1 MPNLRLNLILF
12 IVMAIAG
19 VGACWQLA
27 TNSNTRNPDETWYF
41 GPTNARWLITEYAD
55 LECPYCRAYT
65 PQLKQWVSE
74 QKNVKLAWHHFP
86 LDIHGVAAQS
96 ETRLVQ
102 CAGYLGGAAV
112 FWQAIELVLLR
123 TRDDGQGLAEKLEM
137 PGVSTEALSS
147 CARANMDI
155 RGVVEGQIALAKSR
169 GIVAT
174 PTIEVTDQHT
184 GHSIRLEGPV
194 DSTAL
199 LSVIDALAAQA
210 ELRNEIKATEPVGQL
225 SRSQ

>member
-1 MPNLRLNLILF
+1 M
-12 IVMAIAG
+12 VIAG

-27 TNSNTRNPDETWYF
+27 TSSNTRSPDETWYF
-41 GPTNARWLITEYAD
+41 GPTNARWVITEYAD

-65 PQLKQWVSE
+65 PQLKHWVSGQE
-74 QKNVKLAWHHFP
+74 NVKLAWHHFP

-96 ETRLVQ
+96 EARLVQ

-123 TRDDGQGLAEKLEM
+123 TRGDGQGLAEELEV

-155 RGVVEGQIALAKSR
+155 RGVVEGQIAVAKSR
-169 GIVAT
+169 GIAAT
-174 PTIEVTDQHT
+174 PTIEVTDSLT
-184 GHSIRLEGPV
+184 GHSMRLEGPV
-194 DSTAL
+194 DSAAL
-199 LSVIDALAAQA
+199 LSVIDALAARA
-210 ELRNEIKATEPVGQL
+210 PLHKD
-225 SRSQ
+225 

>member
-1 MPNLRLNLILF
+1 MPKLRLNLILF
-12 IVMAIAG
+12 IVMVIAG

-27 TNSNTRNPDETWYF
+27 TSSNTRSPDETWYF
-41 GPTNARWLITEYAD
+41 GPTNARWVITEYAD

-65 PQLKQWVSE
+65 PQLKHWVSGQE
-74 QKNVKLAWHHFP
+74 NVKLAWHHFP

-96 ETRLVQ
+96 EARLVQ

-123 TRDDGQGLAEKLEM
+123 TRGDGQGLAEELEV

-155 RGVVEGQIALAKSR
+155 RGVVEGQIAVAKSR
-169 GIVAT
+169 GIAAT
-174 PTIEVTDQHT
+174 PTIEVTDSLT
-184 GHSIRLEGPV
+184 GHSMRLEGPV
-194 DSTAL
+194 DSAAL
-199 LSVIDALAAQA
+199 LSVIDALAARA
-210 ELRNEIKATEPVGQL
+210 PLHKD
-225 SRSQ
+225 

>member
-1 MPNLRLNLILF
+1 MPKLRLNLIWF
-12 IVMAIAG
+12 IVMVIAG

-27 TNSNTRNPDETWYF
+27 TSSNTRSPDETWYF
-41 GPTNARWLITEYAD
+41 GPTNARWVITEYAD

-65 PQLKQWVSE
+65 PQLKHWVSGQE
-74 QKNVKLAWHHFP
+74 NVKLAWHHFP

-96 ETRLVQ
+96 EARLVQ

-123 TRDDGQGLAEKLEM
+123 TRGDGQGLAEELEV

-155 RGVVEGQIALAKSR
+155 RGVVEGQIAVAKSR
-169 GIVAT
+169 GIAAT
-174 PTIEVTDQHT
+174 PTIEVTDSLT
-184 GHSIRLEGPV
+184 GHSMRLEGPV
-194 DSTAL
+194 DSAAL
-199 LSVIDALAAQA
+199 LSVIDALAARA
-210 ELRNEIKATEPVGQL
+210 PLHKD
-225 SRSQ
+225 